1 MKNKAHNIIIVV
13 ALLAMTLLSSGC
25 MKLKQVSVTS
35 VELDS
40 VNPKGFRAA
49 VVNLNVGVHNPAAR
63 ITLSDISGEL
73 LISGKVIGKVA
84 MPPVVLDAKTDSTY
98 RLTPELSFADGVS
111 MLQVLTLAGKHST
124 LDQATANLY
133 VTVKV
138 KGGIV
143 KKVKMEDVP
152 VKELM
157 EYVKK

>member
-49 VVNLNVGVHNPAAR
+49 VVNLNVGVHNPATR

-73 LISGKVIGKVA
+73 L
-84 MPPVVLDAKTDSTY
+84 
-98 RLTPELSFADGVS
+98 
-111 MLQVLTLAGKHST
+111 
-124 LDQATANLY
+124 N
-133 VTVKV
+133 
-138 KGGIV
+138 GI
-143 KKVKMEDVP
+143 
-152 VKELM
+152 
-157 EYVKK
+157 YIIR

>member
-1 MKNKAHNIIIVV
+1 
-13 ALLAMTLLSSGC
+13 
-25 MKLKQVSVTS
+25 
-35 VELDS
+35 
-40 VNPKGFRAA
+40 
-49 VVNLNVGVHNPAAR
+49 
-63 ITLSDISGEL
+63 
-73 LISGKVIGKVA
+73 
-84 MPPVVLDAKTDSTY
+84 
-98 RLTPELSFADGVS
+98 

-133 VTVKV
+133 VTVRV